1 MVTLSSAGSQL
12 FLAIGRLCR
21 WRPRHRFARAL
32 YWLGVG
38 FLGSLG
44 ALWLALRI
52 AFAVVP
58 KPLLLEDT
66 SFSRALYDRE
76 GKLLRLTLA
85 KDDRYR
91 LYMPLAGFPHWMTQ
105 ATLLQED
112 QYFYSH
118 PGINPFSLLKALWH
132 TYVLRDF
139 TMGAST
145 LTMQVARLRFHLHTR
160 TWKGK
165 FQQLFRALQ
174 LEHFYSKEDLLTAY
188 LNIAPYGQN
197 VEGVGAA
204 SWVYLH
210 KRPSEL
216 SLADALLLA
225 VIPQSPLRR
234 DVATA
239 REDEKTLLQA
249 RQRLFERWVKKHLHE
264 ESQKTAMTTLPVLYE
279 RSALPFRAPHFV
291 QSMLEDHPEGQGEQW
306 TTLDGA
312 LQEQW
317 ERRLAEYVDRR
328 NSKGIRNAAALLV
341 HVPSMDV
348 RVAIGSAHF
357 QEVTIEGQVNGLRAK
372 RSPGSAL
379 KPFVYALALQQG
391 LIHSLTL
398 LKDTPKSF
406 GAYNPENF
414 DGKFTGP
421 LSATEALNQSRNIPA
436 VTLAAQ
442 LQNPTL
448 YEFLQTARIRG
459 MRAASFYG
467 LSPVLGGL
475 EVTME
480 ELAQLYATLAQLG
493 WHRPL
498 RTLRETSYAQ
508 GEQILSA
515 EAAYVVQ
522 QMMYQNPHP
531 TNGSALP
538 LPVAWKTGTSFAYRD
553 AWAAGILGPYV
564 VVVWVGN
571 FDGQSNPAFTGRFAA
586 APLMFRLLE
595 TLPAASLQ
603 PTVAPQVAGALNVT
617 RVEMCANSGYL
628 ASRLCPRTAKG
639 WFIPGVSPIQVDDIN
654 REVAID
660 SKTGLRTCHPEPG
673 RVRFEVYEF
682 WPSDLQLLF
691 RQAGVPRRPPPAF
704 GPDCSLDAQ
713 AEQGRRPEI
722 TSPNSHV
729 TYVMRLGAPAP
740 ERVALTA
747 VADADVK
754 KLHWFVGTEWVGT
767 SAPQAPLFW
776 PLRPGAFTVRVVDE
790 HGRSDTMR
798 MDVTTIAD

>member
-1 MVTLSSAGSQL
+1 MRLAS
-12 FLAIGRLCR
+12 FLTSFVRLVLYVYR
-21 WRPRHRFARAL
+21 WRPRHWVGRVV
-32 YWLGVG
+32 YWVG
-38 FLGSLG
+38 CGLLCSSVG
-44 ALWLALRI
+44 LWLALRI
-52 AFAVVP
+52 TFGILP
-58 KPLLLEDT
+58 KPPLVEDM

-85 KDDRYR
+85 QDERYR
-91 LYMPLAGFPHWMTQ
+91 LYMPLAGFPAWMAQ

-112 QYFYSH
+112 QYFYYH
-118 PGINPFSLLKALWH
+118 PGINPLSLFKALWH
-132 TYVLRDF
+132 TYVSRDF

-145 LTMQVARLRFHLHTR
+145 ISMQVARLRFHLHTR
-160 TWKGK
+160 TVKGK
-165 FQQLFRALQ
+165 LQQLFRAVQ

-188 LNIAPYGQN
+188 LNMAPYGQN

-204 SWVYLH
+204 SLVYLH

-234 DVATA
+234 DVSTA
-239 REDEKTLLQA
+239 REDQKTLLQA
-249 RQRLFERWVKKHLHE
+249 RQKLFERWVRKYPKE
-264 ESQKTAMTTLPVLYE
+264 EAQRVAMATLPALYE
-279 RSALPFRAPHFV
+279 REALPFRAPHFV
-291 QSMLEDHPEGQGEQW
+291 HSVLEDNPRGQGEQW
-306 TTLDGA
+306 TTLDGE
-312 LQEQW
+312 LQAQW
-317 ERRLAEYVDRR
+317 ERKLAEYVDHRS
-328 NSKGIRNAAALLV
+328 NKGIRNAAALLV

-357 QEVTIEGQVNGLRAK
+357 QDVAIEGQVNGLRAK

-436 VTLAAQ
+436 VTLASQ

-448 YEFLQTARIRG
+448 YEFLQKARIRG
-459 MRAASFYG
+459 MRESTFYG

-531 TNGSALP
+531 SSGAALP

-553 AWAAGILGPYV
+553 AWSAGILGPYV

-571 FDGQSNPAFTGRFAA
+571 FDGQGNPAFTGRFAA

-595 TLPAASLQ
+595 GLPAASLQ
-603 PTVAPQVAGALNVT
+603 PTVAPSMVDSLHVT
-617 RVEMCANSGYL
+617 RVDVCANSGYL
-628 ASRLCPRTAKG
+628 ASRVCPRTTKG
-639 WFIPGVSPIQVDDIN
+639 WFLPGVSPIQMDDIN
-654 REVAID
+654 REVALD
-660 SKTGLRTCHPEPG
+660 AKTGLRTCHPEPG

-722 TSPNSHV
+722 TSPHNQV
-729 TYVMRLGAPAP
+729 KYVMRLGATTP
-740 ERVALTA
+740 ERVALSA

-754 KLHWFVGTEWVGT
+754 KLHWFVGAEWVGT
-767 SAPQAPLFW
+767 TTPQTPLFW
-776 PLRPGAFTVRVVDE
+776 PLRPGTFTVRVVDE
-790 HGRSDTMR
+790 HGRSDAMS
-798 MDVTTIAD
+798 MEVITIAD